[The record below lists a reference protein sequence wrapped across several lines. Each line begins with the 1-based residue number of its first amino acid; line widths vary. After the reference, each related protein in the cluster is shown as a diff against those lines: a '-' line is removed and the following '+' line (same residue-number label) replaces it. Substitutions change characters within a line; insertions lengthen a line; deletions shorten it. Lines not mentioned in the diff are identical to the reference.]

1 MAWTALL
8 AGRVTAETGIHWKHR
23 RFPGIDFGLI
33 ER

>member
-8 AGRVTAETGIHWKHR
+8 AGRVTAETEILRKHR